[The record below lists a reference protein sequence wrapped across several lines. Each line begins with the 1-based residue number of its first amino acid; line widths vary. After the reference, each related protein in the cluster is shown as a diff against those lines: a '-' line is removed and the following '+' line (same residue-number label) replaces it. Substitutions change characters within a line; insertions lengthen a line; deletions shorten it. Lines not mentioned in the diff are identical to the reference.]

1 MRHNA
6 AYGGKAGGDTPSGSR
21 AELWADFSK
30 GAESV
35 RRCLERRRSYMPMSR
50 EERNPYADVSRGAKL
65 WADASRG
72 RLQASRRP
80 SGSVAQRAGAAGL
93 SKCEWVL

>member
-1 MRHNA
+1 
-6 AYGGKAGGDTPSGSR
+6 
-21 AELWADFSK
+21 
-30 GAESV
+30 
-35 RRCLERRRSYMPMSR
+35 MPMSR